1 MPSSA
6 PTRANDIR
14 PPESAA
20 SEGPRRTLGLLSP
33 AGRTTAVSPT
43 HGTSTLN
50 RLRFLVLGLTLLGGL
65 LLGGGARAVEAV
77 RVQPDAPAIDLLS
90 RVEAYR
96 SDGDL
101 IQISTAPGPDGIV
114 RRMAIMAKEP
124 GTRPDWIVFAL
135 RNDGEET
142 ITRWL
147 VAPHFR
153 LLGSGVL
160 WPDLGSTRISAVTAS
175 QGESPSREENAEADI
190 FEITLEPGAIVT
202 YVAELATPTLPPQ
215 LYLWNPDDYKER
227 NNGLTLYRG
236 IVIGISALLALFL
249 TIVFVVRGA
258 VIFPAAA
265 ALAWSVLAY
274 VSIDFGFWHKL
285 IATTPEAERVYRAS
299 SEAVLAA
306 TLLVFLFA
314 YLNLNRWHVRYS
326 HVTLGWLAFLGALIG
341 LALVNPVLA
350 AGIARVSIAAVAA
363 VGFVLVVYL
372 STHGYDRALMLIPT
386 WFMLLAWVVATGFA
400 LVGLLHGEIAAPALV
415 GGLVLIVML
424 IGFTVMQHAFSR
436 GVLSQGVVSD
446 VERKALALA
455 GSGDTVF
462 DWDVLAD
469 RLHVGPEIEVLLN
482 HPDGTLTGPAATLL
496 DLIHPFDRD
505 RFRAGLDAALEQGR
519 GRLQFDFRLQARD
532 GNHLWFSLKARP
544 LVADDGEVVRIVGS
558 IAEVTGAKLAEQ
570 RILKDAVHDHLTSLP
585 NRRLFLDRVETSLAL
600 ARGGEQIRS
609 TILVID
615 MDRFRSLN
623 ESLGIA
629 GGDTML
635 LTMAR
640 RISRLLRPQDTLARI
655 SGDQF
660 AILLLSERDPAP
672 ITAFSDAVRST
683 IGAPV
688 IFGDKSISLTASIG
702 IALPDPMSE
711 TRGEDLLRN
720 AEIAMTHAKRLGG
733 DRIDVFRPAMRAHRT
748 DRLAL
753 ETDLR
758 RAIEKSEVRVVFQP
772 IVRMD
777 DRAVV
782 GFEALAR
789 WDHPKYG
796 SLSPREFIGI
806 AEESGLIGDLGRLV
820 LDRAVFE
827 LQAWQ
832 DALEVD
838 PPIFVNVNVSAR
850 QLIDNDLAQDVKAA
864 LSRYSVRRGSL
875 RLEITESSVMEN
887 PEYAAQ
893 MLAVIAESGVDL
905 VLDDFG
911 TGFSSLS
918 HLQRF
923 PFRMIKIDRSL
934 VRAADGGARPL
945 VLRSII
951 RLAHDLG
958 MEVVAEGLE
967 SENDVIELAELAC
980 EFGQGYVFGKPMSAA
995 ETRKLLGAAASS
1007 EAA

>member
-1 MPSSA
+1 M
-6 PTRANDIR
+6 
-14 PPESAA
+14 
-20 SEGPRRTLGLLSP
+20 
-33 AGRTTAVSPT
+33 
-43 HGTSTLN
+43 H
-50 RLRFLVLGLTLLGGL
+50 RLRLIVLGLTLLFGVL
-65 LLGGGARAVEAV
+65 IGGAAEAVEAV
-77 RVQPDAPAIDLLS
+77 RVRPDAAAIDLLS
-90 RVEAYR
+90 RVESYR
-96 SDGDL
+96 SDGDV

-114 RRMAIMAKEP
+114 RRMAIMAKEA
-124 GTRPDWIVFAL
+124 GSRPDWIVFAL
-135 RNDGEET
+135 KNDGDEP

-153 LLGSGVL
+153 LINSGVL
-160 WPDLGSTRISAVTAS
+160 WPDLGATRITAVTAS
-175 QGESPSREENAEADI
+175 QGESPTREENAEADV
-190 FEITLEPGAIVT
+190 FEITLAPGAIVT
-202 YVAELATPTLPPQ
+202 YVAELATSSLPPQ
-215 LYLWNPDDYKER
+215 LYLWNPDDYKDR

-274 VSIDFGFWHKL
+274 VSIDFGFWHNL
-285 IATTPEAERVYRAS
+285 IVTTPEAERVYRAA

-314 YLNLNRWHVRYS
+314 YLNLNRWHVRYG
-326 HVTLGWLAFLGALIG
+326 HVTLGWLLFLGALFG
-341 LALVNPVLA
+341 LALVNPILA

-363 VGFVLVVYL
+363 VGFVLIVYL
-372 STHGYDRALMLIPT
+372 STHGYDRAVLLIPT
-386 WFMLLAWVVATGFA
+386 WFLLLAWVIATGFA
-400 LVGLLHGEIAAPALV
+400 LVGLLNGELAAPALV

-455 GSGDTVF
+455 GSGDAVF
-462 DWDVLAD
+462 DWDVVAD
-469 RLHVGPEIEVLLN
+469 RIHVGQEVELVLN
-482 HPDGTLTGPAATLL
+482 HAEGTFTGPATSLL
-496 DLIHPFDRD
+496 DSIHPFDRD
-505 RFRAGLDAALEQGR
+505 RFRAGLDAALQQGR

-532 GNHLWFSLKARP
+532 GTHRWFALKARP
-544 LVADDGEVVRIVGS
+544 LVADDGEVIRIVGS

-570 RILKDAVHDHLTSLP
+570 RILKDAVHDHLTGLP
-585 NRRLFLDRVETSLAL
+585 NRRLFLDRIETSLAL
-600 ARGGEQIRS
+600 ARGGEQIRT

-615 MDRFRSLN
+615 LDRFRSVN
-623 ESLGIA
+623 EKLGVS

-635 LTMAR
+635 LTMSR

-672 ITAFSDAVRST
+672 ITAFSDAVRTS
-683 IGAPV
+683 IASPV
-688 IFGDKSISLTASIG
+688 IFGDKEVSVTASIG

-711 TRGEDLLRN
+711 TRSEDLLRN

-733 DRIDVFRPAMRAHRT
+733 DRIDVFRPAMRVHRT

-753 ETDLR
+753 ETELR
-758 RAIEKSEVRVVFQP
+758 LAIEKGEVRVAFQP

-777 DRAVV
+777 DRSVV

-796 SLSPREFIGI
+796 SLSPREFIDI

-820 LDRAVFE
+820 LDSAVAE
-827 LQAWQ
+827 LQVWQ

-850 QLIDNDLAQDVKAA
+850 QLIDNDLAQDVKTV
-864 LSRYSVRRGSL
+864 LSRHSVKRGSL
-875 RLEITESSVMEN
+875 RLEITENSVMEN

-893 MLAVIAESGVDL
+893 MLDVIAESGVGL

-911 TGFSSLS
+911 TGFSSLA
-918 HLQRF
+918 HLERF
-923 PFRMIKIDRSL
+923 PFRTIKISRSL
-934 VRAADGGARPL
+934 VRTDDAGLRSP
-945 VLRSII
+945 VLRSVIA
-951 RLAHDLG
+951 LAHDLG
-958 MEVVAEGLE
+958 MEVIAEGLE
-967 SENDVIELAELAC
+967 NEPDVTELIDFGC
-980 EFGQGYVFGKPMSAA
+980 EFGQGYVFGKPMSLM
-995 ETRKLLGAAASS
+995 ETRKLLGASAS